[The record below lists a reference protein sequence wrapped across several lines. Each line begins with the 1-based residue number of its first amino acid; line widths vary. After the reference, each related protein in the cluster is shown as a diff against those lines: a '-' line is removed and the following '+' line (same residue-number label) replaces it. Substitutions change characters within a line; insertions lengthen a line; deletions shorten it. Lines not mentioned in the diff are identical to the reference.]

1 MSIIMDMSPQL
12 KEKYTAHIGSD
23 VAYPASCEQI
33 VNACNNMSEFS
44 ADEKAWFAEALP
56 HGNFKSAADVNRAVG
71 I

>member
-1 MSIIMDMSPQL
+1 MNMSPQL

-23 VAYPASCEQI
+23 VEYPASCDQI

-44 ADEKAWFAEALP
+44 SEEKAWFSEALP
-56 HGNFKSAADVNRAVG
+56 HGTYASPADVNKAVG